1 MLQCPRCSNPLT
13 VSECMCSAC
22 SRSTQST
29 VPMVRDLCAGGVIQ
43 YPASAPLQAT
53 SQNHEYQ
60 NTGTP
65 FKSKCECLPQI
76 SGVPAPHNTAP
87 CVSGPLS
94 SVDTGTALGAPVGL
108 RHQLSPGQRAP
119 LPIVSN
125 NMMYPTVSS
134 SMMYPSSITGQFLLQ
149 QAKEEEQ
156 QINTELLNLQIK
168 VLQNQLEQAKLQ
180 QEMMKSQTQAVRL
193 QPQVPSQLVTSSV
206 SVTTSPCLSS
216 AFSPPT
222 PAILVAAN
230 QTPFFSNQPNSSF
243 NMGTTWCP
251 PTFTPPPEVPL
262 PRANFAEVLRNSQSE
277 LEQCCWYHG
286 SLSWQES
293 AMLLQNSKEG
303 TFLVRDSQD
312 PRFLY
317 SLSVQRPKEGPTS
330 VRIQFQNGLFSLD
343 AEDRIREWM
352 PRFKSVCELVEH
364 YVSLGIG
371 SYQSA
376 SREILIDQ
384 KIEAREIHSPI
395 ILRQP
400 LFKKTPTLAH
410 FTRIAINRSLAAKR
424 STSVQASAV
433 SKKTVEIA
441 EIKTL
446 KLPPKLIEFLEAY
459 PLSI

>member
-1 MLQCPRCSNPLT
+1 
-13 VSECMCSAC
+13 
-22 SRSTQST
+22 
-29 VPMVRDLCAGGVIQ
+29 
-43 YPASAPLQAT
+43 
-53 SQNHEYQ
+53 
-60 NTGTP
+60 
-65 FKSKCECLPQI
+65 
-76 SGVPAPHNTAP
+76 
-87 CVSGPLS
+87 
-94 SVDTGTALGAPVGL
+94 
-108 RHQLSPGQRAP
+108 
-119 LPIVSN
+119 
-125 NMMYPTVSS
+125 MMYP
-134 SMMYPSSITGQFLLQ
+134 PSITGQYLLQ
-149 QAKEEEQ
+149 QAKEERQ
-156 QINTELLNLQIK
+156 QINAELINLQIK

-180 QEMMKSQTQAVRL
+180 QELIKSQSQTVRL
-193 QPQVPSQLVTSSV
+193 QPQVPTQLVTSSV
-206 SVTTSPCLSS
+206 SISTSSS
-216 AFSPPT
+216 VFSPPT

-230 QTPFFSNQPNSSF
+230 QPPFFSNQPNLTF
-243 NMGTTWCP
+243 NVASTWCHP
-251 PTFTPPPEVPL
+251 SFTPPPEVPL

-277 LEQCCWYHG
+277 LEHCCWYHG

-384 KIEAREIHSPI
+384 KVEAREIHSPI

-400 LFKKTPTLAH
+400 LFKKTPTLTH
-410 FTRIAINRSLAAKR
+410 FSR
-424 STSVQASAV
+424 
-433 SKKTVEIA
+433 EIHSP
-441 EIKTL
+441 IIL
-446 KLPPKLIEFLEAY
+446 RQ
-459 PLSI
+459 PLFK